1 MKGGVFGCMSAGRST
16 VKNVSNTLSSIC
28 SVICSVKNFTVK
40 GNRTNKKDRGIMKII
55 TPNTQKDIRQRSVPF
70 ASMVT
75 ILAFALPL
83 LFFGAC
89 NSGETE
95 ESARPGYGDTMNGDT
110 TNGDITN
117 EATDGTAGE
126 AVIRQTLEG
135 IHVEDPWARPGVEG
149 RMSAAYFLVTNY
161 GEEADTLL
169 RAYSDVAR
177 QVEVHESYETDDGM
191 MGMRE
196 VSQFPIPAGE
206 TVPFRQGGLH
216 VMLIQLVRPLNV
228 GDEIV
233 LTLEFEHAGEI
244 TLDVPVRL

>member
-1 MKGGVFGCMSAGRST
+1 MKVDACGCMSAGRST

-40 GNRTNKKDRGIMKII
+40 GNCTNKKDRGIMKII
-55 TPNTQKDIRQRSVPF
+55 TPNTQKDIRQRSVPV
-70 ASMVT
+70 ASIFTV
-75 ILAFALPL
+75 LALALPL
-83 LFFGAC
+83 LFLGAC

-95 ESARPGYGDTMNGDT
+95 ESAWPGYGDTM
-110 TNGDITN
+110 N

-149 RMSAAYFLVTNY
+149 RMSAAYFLLTNY
-161 GEEADTLL
+161 GAEADTLL
-169 RAYSDVAR
+169 HAYSDVAR

-216 VMLIQLVRPLNV
+216 VMLIQLVRPLNE

-244 TLDVPVRL
+244 TLDVPIRL